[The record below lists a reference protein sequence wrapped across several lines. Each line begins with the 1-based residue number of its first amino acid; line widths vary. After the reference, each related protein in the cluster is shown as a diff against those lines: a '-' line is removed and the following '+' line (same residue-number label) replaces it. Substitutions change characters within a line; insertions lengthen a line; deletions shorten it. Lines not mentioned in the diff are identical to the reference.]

1 MPLLSICIATRNRAE
16 FLGETLDNI
25 LSQATAEVEVV
36 VVDGASTDGTERLVR
51 ERQARSAQL
60 RYLRLPVNG
69 GFDQDYDRAVEFA
82 RGDYC
87 WLMSDDDLL
96 KPGAVANVLQAI
108 SDNHDLVV
116 VNFEVWNKD
125 YTQRVLPIFQPLPED
140 RLYAPTDSQSLF
152 AELGSLLTYIG
163 AVIIKR
169 RLWLGRDK
177 ASYFGTLFV
186 HVGVIFQA
194 PLAGSAFVIAQPQV
208 ATRYGNASWA
218 ARHFEI
224 WMFKWPNL
232 VWSFSAYT
240 HAAKRQVI
248 PREPWHNLKLLLMN
262 RAIGVFSMKEYS
274 RLLAPRLKSKRER
287 WTMGLIARS
296 PGVILNLAYM
306 AYLSLL
312 RQDGRFLLADLKN
325 SRFYYRTYFR
335 RPLAP

>member
-1 MPLLSICIATRNRAE
+1 MPLLSVCIATRNRAE

-36 VVDGASTDGTERLVR
+36 VVDGASTDDTERVVR
-51 ERQARSAQL
+51 ERQARSARL
-60 RYLRLPVNG
+60 RYQRLPING
-69 GFDQDYDRAVEFA
+69 GFDRDYDRAVEFA

-96 KPGAVANVLQAI
+96 KPGAVANVMQAI
-108 SDNHDLVV
+108 ADNHDLIV

-125 YTQRVLPIFQPLPED
+125 YTQPVVPLFQPLPAD
-140 RLYAPTDSQSLF
+140 RLYPPTDSQSLF
-152 AELGSLLTYIG
+152 VEIGSLITYIG

-169 RLWLGRDK
+169 SLWLGRDK
-177 ASYFGTLFV
+177 APYFGTLFV

-194 PLAGSAFVIAQPQV
+194 PLDGSAFAIAEPQV

-218 ARHFEI
+218 SRHFEI

-232 VWSFSAYT
+232 IWSFSAYT

-248 PREPWHNLKLLLMN
+248 PREPWQNLRLLLMN
-262 RAIGVFSMKEYS
+262 RAIGVFSMKEYTHF
-274 RLLAPRLKSKRER
+274 LAPRLKSKKER
-287 WTMGLIARS
+287 WIMRLIAGS
-296 PGVILNLAYM
+296 PGVVLNLAYL

-312 RQDGRFLLADLKN
+312 RRDGRFLLADLKN
-325 SRFYYRTYFR
+325 SHFYYRTYFR
-335 RPLAP
+335 RPAAQ